1 LSTDQPLAPLFE
13 ADRLAIIGAS
23 DRNHYAVNIFK
34 NLQNMGFEPTRI
46 VPISLRTP
54 RKFLSEG
61 VSELLDVPGE
71 IPLAVIAQE

>member
-1 LSTDQPLAPLFE
+1 LSTQKPLAPLFE

-34 NLQNMGFEPTRI
+34 NLQAMGFDSSRI
-46 VPISLRTP
+46 VPINPGRPEVFGLKAYPSIL
-54 RKFLSEG
+54 E
-61 VSELLDVPGE
+61 VPGE